1 MKRILKIIK
10 YLGIILLVL
19 FLIFTF
25 GGLIIKNKG
34 QNDINKEALLNEGGK
49 LALDQ
54 NDRKIEYFTYGS
66 TDTNAIVV
74 INIHGSG
81 LDGTFEKLVHQN
93 SCNELNV
100 KGISISFFFLNV
112 IKAKDRDW
120 NLFISGAAA
129 GISFISML
137 ENKFW

>member
-10 YLGIILLVL
+10 YLAIGLLMLSLV
-19 FLIFTF
+19 FTI

-34 QNDINKEALLNEGGK
+34 QNDIDRKALLNEGGK

-54 NDRKIEYFTYGS
+54 NGRKIEYFTYGS
-66 TDTNAIVV
+66 KDTNALVI

-81 LDGTFEKLVHQN
+81 LDATFEKLVHQN

-100 KGISISFFFLNV
+100 KGISISLPGYVNADV
-112 IKAKDRDW
+112 IIRHSV
-120 NLFISGAAA
+120 I
-129 GISFISML
+129 
-137 ENKFW
+137 